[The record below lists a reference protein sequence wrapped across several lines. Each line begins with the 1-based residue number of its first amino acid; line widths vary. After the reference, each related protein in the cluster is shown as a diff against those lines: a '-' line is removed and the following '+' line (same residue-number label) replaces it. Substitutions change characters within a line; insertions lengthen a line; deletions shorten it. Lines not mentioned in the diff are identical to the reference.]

1 MSIHVSALGTPLPL
15 GRVRTLDHSNGPVDV
30 VTGPTHQLSPP
41 TSPMSPSRAAAPL
54 LLDDP
59 TAAEQGPLYCGDA
72 LARTASET
80 CRQHER
86 IARLHALTVAKSELG
101 AAQAMVETIDLALA
115 DCVRDFEKACAVT
128 PVSDDATIRQ
138 AANAM
143 WLAAREYLR
152 RHSIA
157 EKASRQLTQH
167 DAEKFGDLQLEYEL
181 EASALLG
188 LKHAMSTYQKL
199 RPDTRCP

>member
-1 MSIHVSALGTPLPL
+1 VLLVHDDQTEISEGHGILEEGMSSRHD
-15 GRVRTLDHSNGPVDV
+15 LDRSFG
-30 VTGPTHQLSPP
+30 QRQQS
-41 TSPMSPSRAAAPL
+41 
-54 LLDDP
+54 
-59 TAAEQGPLYCGDA
+59 A

-86 IARLHALTVAKSELG
+86 LARLNTLSVAKSELG
-101 AAQAMVETIDLALA
+101 AAQAMVDNIDLALA
-115 DCVRDFEKACAVT
+115 ECVRDFEKTCAKAT
-128 PVSDDATIRQ
+128 ISDDASVRQ

-167 DAEKFGDLQLEYEL
+167 DVEKLGDLQLEYEL

-199 RPDTRCP
+199 RPETRCP